1 MGRQLDAD
9 GIHFSAEQLSEVVE
23 FPTPVGAKGLRSF
36 LGLANY
42 FRDHVRHY
50 VDMERPMWDILA
62 KHDKSKKFQWTE
74 LAEGGFLEM
83 QVAIRDCAK
92 LYFFKDDPDAQIIL
106 RTDASDYE
114 YGAYL
119 CQVVG
124 DRKYPVL
131 SMSKSFH
138 GAELNCGAI
147 YKALEKF
154 QYLLYN
160 QHFIL
165 ETDNN
170 YLTFLNTATS
180 SSRVYRWELAIQRH
194 AFNIIHVVGK
204 LNVES
209 CVFDNHSTKAYPLQ
223 AVATMNEIMLTDQQY
238 TTMGKFHN
246 STSGHAGIERT
257 VKGMHKT
264 GISRPYLRE
273 LFRGYI
279 RMCPVCQKMSY
290 LKIPIIARRFTTTA
304 TGPMEVLNMDYEGSF
319 PEVKYGNSYV
329 LTIIDTFSNA
339 IGLYDVP
346 NLGGASCGTYVGTAH
361 WYIWLSE
368 SDCV

>member
-1 MGRQLDAD
+1 
-9 GIHFSAEQLSEVVE
+9 
-23 FPTPVGAKGLRSF
+23 
-36 LGLANY
+36 
-42 FRDHVRHY
+42 
-50 VDMERPMWDILA
+50 
-62 KHDKSKKFQWTE
+62 
-74 LAEGGFLEM
+74 
-83 QVAIRDCAK
+83 
-92 LYFFKDDPDAQIIL
+92 
-106 RTDASDYE
+106 
-114 YGAYL
+114 
-119 CQVVG
+119 
-124 DRKYPVL
+124 
-131 SMSKSFH
+131 MSKSFH

-180 SSRVYRWELAIQRH
+180 SSRVYRWKLAIQRH
-194 AFNIIHVVGK
+194 AFNIRHVVGE

-223 AVATMNEIMLTDQQY
+223 AVATMNEIMLTDEQY
-238 TTMGKFHN
+238 TTMGQFHN

-273 LFRGYI
+273 LIRGYI
-279 RMCPVCQKMSY
+279 RMCPVCQKMRY

-304 TGPMEVLNMDYEGSF
+304 TGPMEVLNMDYEGPF
-319 PEVKYGNSYV
+319 PEVEYGNSYV

-339 IGLYDVP
+339 IGLYAVR
-346 NLGGASCGTYVGTAH
+346 GASCGTYVGTAH